1 VLWSKPT
8 SKPQRKADDNAF
20 VFCEAVVLFTVL
32 RCLPLHPPRGGIH
45 CGGNNH
51 VKNVRNGLDGNRR
64 WGAFY
69 CTLAAAQNA
78 DMVRVRGT
86 IQGVD
91 GQTLD
96 VKGRDGAPIKVKLAD
111 DVKVLAVDRKSM
123 ADVKQG
129 VFVGITAMPQ
139 PDGTQKA
146 VEIHIFPEALR
157 GMGEGHR
164 PWDLMP
170 NSTMTN
176 ANIESAVTSSD
187 GKELVLKYKD
197 GEKKFT
203 VPANV
208 EVVMFDPAAVADLKP
223 GEKIFVVAG
232 KKQADGTVL
241 APSIVVGRNGV
252 NPPM

>member
-1 VLWSKPT
+1 MTKISRRMLGAAAFALLLAT
-8 SKPQRKADDNAF
+8 SM
-20 VFCEAVVLFTVL
+20 
-32 RCLPLHPPRGGIH
+32 
-45 CGGNNH
+45 
-51 VKNVRNGLDGNRR
+51 
-64 WGAFY
+64 
-69 CTLAAAQNA
+69 AAAQA
-78 DMVRVRGT
+78 PDIVRVRGT
-86 IQGVD
+86 IESVD
-91 GQTLD
+91 GQMLD
-96 VKGRDGAPIKVKLAD
+96 VKGRDGTPIKVKLAD
-111 DVKVLAVDRKSM
+111 DVRVLAVDKKSL

-157 GMGEGHR
+157 GTGEGHR

-176 ANIESAVTSSD
+176 ANIDSAVTSID
-187 GKELVLKYKD
+187 GQELVLKYKD
-197 GEKKFT
+197 GEKKFI
-203 VPANV
+203 VPANI
-208 EVVMFDPAAVADLKP
+208 EVVMFSPAAVADLKP

-232 KKQADGTVL
+232 KKQPDGTIA

>member
-1 VLWSKPT
+1 MLGAAAFALLLAT
-8 SKPQRKADDNAF
+8 SM
-20 VFCEAVVLFTVL
+20 
-32 RCLPLHPPRGGIH
+32 
-45 CGGNNH
+45 
-51 VKNVRNGLDGNRR
+51 
-64 WGAFY
+64 
-69 CTLAAAQNA
+69 AAAQA
-78 DMVRVRGT
+78 PDIVRVRGT
-86 IQGVD
+86 IESVD
-91 GQTLD
+91 GQMLD
-96 VKGRDGAPIKVKLAD
+96 VKGRDGTPIKVKLAD
-111 DVKVLAVDRKSM
+111 DVRVLAVDKKSL

-157 GMGEGHR
+157 GTGEGHR

-176 ANIESAVTSSD
+176 ANIDSAVTSID
-187 GKELVLKYKD
+187 GQELVLKYKD
-197 GEKKFT
+197 GEKKFI
-203 VPANV
+203 VPANI
-208 EVVMFDPAAVADLKP
+208 EVVMFSPAAVADLKP

-232 KKQADGTVL
+232 KKQPDGTIA

>member
-1 VLWSKPT
+1 MSKMSGMVST
-8 SKPQRKADDNAF
+8 AT
-20 VFCEAVVLFTVL
+20 VV
-32 RCLPLHPPRGGIH
+32 
-45 CGGNNH
+45 
-51 VKNVRNGLDGNRR
+51 
-64 WGAFY
+64 GALLVVS
-69 CTLAAAQNA
+69 LAAAQNA

-129 VFVGITAMPQ
+129 VFVGITA
-139 PDGTQKA
+139 DGSQKA
-146 VEIHIFPEALR
+146 VEIHIFPEVLR
-157 GMGEGHR
+157 GTGEGHR

-187 GKELVLKYKD
+187 GQELILKYKD
-197 GEKKFT
+197 GEKKFV

-232 KKQADGTVL
+232 KKQPDGTVL

>member
-1 VLWSKPT
+1 MKRISFGARAGASVFAALVLT
-8 SKPQRKADDNAF
+8 S
-20 VFCEAVVLFTVL
+20 
-32 RCLPLHPPRGGIH
+32 
-45 CGGNNH
+45 
-51 VKNVRNGLDGNRR
+51 
-64 WGAFY
+64 
-69 CTLAAAQNA
+69 LASAQNS
-78 DMVRVRGT
+78 DTVRVRGA
-86 IQGVD
+86 IQSVD
-91 GQTLD
+91 GQMLD
-96 VKGRDGAPIKVKLAD
+96 VKGRDGTPLKVKLAD
-111 DVKVLAVDRKSM
+111 DVKVLALDRKSM
-123 ADVKQG
+123 DDVKQG
-129 VFVGITAMPQ
+129 AFVGITATPQ

-176 ANIESAVTSSD
+176 ANIETAVASSD

-197 GEKKFT
+197 GEKKFA

-208 EVVMFDPAAVADLKP
+208 EVVMFAPAAVADLKP
-223 GEKIFVVAG
+223 GEKIFVAAG

>member
-1 VLWSKPT
+1 LCFAELLFCSRRFDVFRYILFAVGFNAEEVMSKMSGMVSTATVVGVLLV
-8 SKPQRKADDNAF
+8 AA
-20 VFCEAVVLFTVL
+20 
-32 RCLPLHPPRGGIH
+32 
-45 CGGNNH
+45 
-51 VKNVRNGLDGNRR
+51 
-64 WGAFY
+64 
-69 CTLAAAQNA
+69 LAAAQNA

-139 PDGTQKA
+139 SDGSQKA
-146 VEIHIFPEALR
+146 VEIHIFPEVLR
-157 GMGEGHR
+157 GTGEGHR

-176 ANIESAVTSSD
+176 ANIDTEVASAD

-197 GEKKFT
+197 GEKKFI

-208 EVVMFDPAAVADLKP
+208 EVVMFAPAELGDLKP
-223 GEKIFVVAG
+223 GERVFIVAG
-232 KKQADGTVL
+232 KKLDDGSVEAGRL
-241 APSIVVGRNGV
+241 VVGRNGV

>member
-1 VLWSKPT
+1 MLGAGGFALLLAT
-8 SKPQRKADDNAF
+8 SM
-20 VFCEAVVLFTVL
+20 
-32 RCLPLHPPRGGIH
+32 
-45 CGGNNH
+45 
-51 VKNVRNGLDGNRR
+51 
-64 WGAFY
+64 
-69 CTLAAAQNA
+69 AAAQA
-78 DMVRVRGT
+78 PDMVRVRGT
-86 IQGVD
+86 IESVN
-91 GQTLD
+91 GQTLN
-96 VKGRDGAPIKVKLAD
+96 VKGRDGAPITVKLAD
-111 DVKVLAVDRKSM
+111 DVRVLAVDKKSL

-157 GMGEGHR
+157 GTGEGHR

-176 ANIESAVTSSD
+176 ANIDSAVTSVD
-187 GKELVLKYKD
+187 GQELVLKYKD
-197 GEKKFT
+197 GEKKFI

-208 EVVMFDPAAVADLKP
+208 EVVMFAPAAVADLKP

-232 KKQADGTVL
+232 KKQADGTIA
-241 APSIVVGRNGV
+241 APSIVVGRGGV

>member
-1 VLWSKPT
+1 VWRDQNPEINMKQALIST
-8 SKPQRKADDNAF
+8 S
-20 VFCEAVVLFTVL
+20 L
-32 RCLPLHPPRGGIH
+32 
-45 CGGNNH
+45 
-51 VKNVRNGLDGNRR
+51 
-64 WGAFY
+64 
-69 CTLAAAQNA
+69 LAALLIASAAWAQNPDVA
-78 DMVRVRGT
+78 RVRGT
-86 IQGVD
+86 IAGVD

-96 VKGRDGAPIKVKLAD
+96 VKGRDGAPIKVRLAD

-146 VEIHIFPEALR
+146 VEIHIFPEAMR
-157 GMGEGHR
+157 GTGEGHR

-176 ANIESAVTSSD
+176 ANIETAVTSSD

-197 GEKKFT
+197 GEKKFV

-208 EVVMFDPAAVADLKP
+208 EVVMFAPAAVADLKP

-232 KKQADGTVL
+232 KKQPDGTIL

>member
-1 VLWSKPT
+1 MRHTFVGVSAFAVLLIASI
-8 SKPQRKADDNAF
+8 A
-20 VFCEAVVLFTVL
+20 L
-32 RCLPLHPPRGGIH
+32 
-45 CGGNNH
+45 
-51 VKNVRNGLDGNRR
+51 
-64 WGAFY
+64 
-69 CTLAAAQNA
+69 AQNP
-78 DMVRVRGT
+78 DIVRVRGT
-86 IQGVD
+86 IASLN

-96 VKGRDGAPIKVKLAD
+96 VKGRDGAPIQVKLAE

-129 VFVGITAMPQ
+129 VFVGITAMPL

-157 GMGEGHR
+157 GTGEGHR
-164 PWDLMP
+164 PWDLVP

-176 ANIESAVTSSD
+176 ANIESAVASSD
-187 GKELVLKYKD
+187 GQELVLKYKD
-197 GEKKFT
+197 GEKKFI

-208 EVVMFDPAAVADLKP
+208 EVVMFALAAVADLKP

-232 KKQADGTVL
+232 KKQADGSIL

>member
-1 VLWSKPT
+1 MLG
-8 SKPQRKADDNAF
+8 AAAF
-20 VFCEAVVLFTVL
+20 VLL
-32 RCLPLHPPRGGIH
+32 
-45 CGGNNH
+45 
-51 VKNVRNGLDGNRR
+51 
-64 WGAFY
+64 
-69 CTLAAAQNA
+69 LATSMAAPQA
-78 DMVRVRGT
+78 PDIVRVRGT
-86 IQGVD
+86 IESVD
-91 GQTLD
+91 GQMLD
-96 VKGRDGAPIKVKLAD
+96 VKGRDGTPIKVKLAD
-111 DVKVLAVDRKSM
+111 DVRVLAVDKKSL

-157 GMGEGHR
+157 GTGEGHR

-176 ANIESAVTSSD
+176 ANIDSAVTSID
-187 GKELVLKYKD
+187 GQELVLKYKD
-197 GEKKFT
+197 GEKKFI
-203 VPANV
+203 VPANI
-208 EVVMFDPAAVADLKP
+208 EVVMFAPAAVADLKP

-232 KKQADGTVL
+232 KKQPDGTIA

>member
-1 VLWSKPT
+1 MSKMSGMVST
-8 SKPQRKADDNAF
+8 AT
-20 VFCEAVVLFTVL
+20 VVGV
-32 RCLPLHPPRGGIH
+32 
-45 CGGNNH
+45 
-51 VKNVRNGLDGNRR
+51 
-64 WGAFY
+64 
-69 CTLAAAQNA
+69 LAALLLTSLASAQNS
-78 DMVRVRGT
+78 DIVRVRGT
-86 IQGVD
+86 IASLN

-96 VKGRDGAPIKVKLAD
+96 VKGRDGAPIQVKLAE

-129 VFVGITAMPQ
+129 VFVGITAMPL

-157 GMGEGHR
+157 GTGEGHR

-176 ANIESAVTSSD
+176 ANIESAVASSD
-187 GKELVLKYKD
+187 GQELVLKYKD
-197 GEKKFT
+197 GEKKFI

-208 EVVMFDPAAVADLKP
+208 EVVMFAPAAVADLKP

>member
-1 VLWSKPT
+1 MRHTFVGVSAFAVLLIASIAW
-8 SKPQRKADDNAF
+8 
-20 VFCEAVVLFTVL
+20 
-32 RCLPLHPPRGGIH
+32 
-45 CGGNNH
+45 
-51 VKNVRNGLDGNRR
+51 
-64 WGAFY
+64 
-69 CTLAAAQNA
+69 AQSP
-78 DMVRVRGT
+78 DIVRVRGT
-86 IQGVD
+86 IASID

-96 VKGRDGAPIKVKLAD
+96 VKGRDGAPIKVKLAED
-111 DVKVLAVDRKSM
+111 IKVLAVDRKSM

-129 VFVGITAMPQ
+129 VFVGITAMPL

-157 GMGEGHR
+157 GTGEGHR

-176 ANIESAVTSSD
+176 ANIESAVASSD
-187 GKELVLKYKD
+187 GQELVLKYKE
-197 GEKKFT
+197 GEKKFI

-208 EVVMFDPAAVADLKP
+208 EVVMFAPAAVADLKP

-232 KKQADGTVL
+232 KKQADGSIL